1 MLTRRSAPMVRR
13 RRLLSRRSARSRKGT
28 PAATM
33 ATVLRRARGDSH
45 KKSHVTNASVTFAR
59 LQCRKKVEY
68 ERILNNS
75 ARLGSRKSIKN
86 GLRKLEKKF
95 FNELKLV
102 KKSKRSQSGN
112 ASNSGN
118 ELDSSNDTNTGLLI
132 EQSLSPWGQRNEIF
146 CRCQRN
152 AD

>member
-1 MLTRRSAPMVRR
+1 MEVRITRIP
-13 RRLLSRRSARSRKGT
+13 
-28 PAATM
+28 P
-33 ATVLRRARGDSH
+33 
-45 KKSHVTNASVTFAR
+45 VTNAYVTFAR

-68 ERILNNS
+68 ERILNNL
-75 ARLGSRKSIKN
+75 ARLGSHKSIKN
-86 GLRKLEKKF
+86 GLRKLENKF
-95 FNELKLV
+95 FRELKLV

-118 ELDSSNDTNTGLLI
+118 ELDSSNGTNTGLLI